1 VAERRCAGVERHGVA
16 NRIVLFVAA
25 EWCAVRVASPNA
37 YSTLQNSRVRGEL
50 RYHESSS
57 APFLCVSARSC
68 RGLVSLPISTTEKTH
83 ETQDIGLGL

>member
-37 YSTLQNSRVRGEL
+37 YSTLQNSRVRVENYVTTNHHPL
-50 RYHESSS
+50 
-57 APFLCVSARSC
+57 PFFVSAS
-68 RGLVSLPISTTEKTH
+68 
-83 ETQDIGLGL
+83 